1 MNVTFSIDELQRL
14 TSPLGLESGEL
25 QLPTYWMQRHESYE
39 YPVLGITGG
48 AEDGLRTRLPP
59 WSSWDSPNQRP
70 CGGLF
75 VVTMAGLASGQS
87 WTPPSLAASSTLSWA
102 LL

>member
-48 AEDGLRTRLPP
+48 AEDV
-59 WSSWDSPNQRP
+59 
-70 CGGLF
+70 F
-75 VVTMAGLASGQS
+75 AGL
-87 WTPPSLAASSTLSWA
+87 
-102 LL
+102 